1 MELDMWYN
9 RDNEKAKGSD
19 FISHSK
25 KKISYRI
32 ADFPDI
38 DPNQTYREEFLKKEG
53 YTLVANYSDL
63 GIQSHHR
70 DVTKTF
76 GVPINVIVTKYNYK
90 AIREYFDCHGQL
102 KFHGEEDDYAIFS
115 DNDKTIKVPL
125 NTICNFYEQS
135 VREFFVFSEK
145 EITSRRV
152 GKNTINFLEN
162 SFKEERQFNTNN
174 YSHTFLSFNQITVLE
189 EKDKT
194 LDLMSYYSE
203 EDPKL
208 YISY

>member
-1 MELDMWYN
+1 MELNMWYN
-9 RDNEKAKGSD
+9 RDNEKARGSD
-19 FISHSK
+19 FISHTK

-32 ADFPDI
+32 ADYPSI

-63 GIQSHHR
+63 GIQSHPR

-125 NTICNFYEQS
+125 NTICIFYEQS

-174 YSHTFLSFNQITVLE
+174 YSHTFLSLNQITALE

-194 LDLMSYYSE
+194 LNLMSYYSE
-203 EDPKL
+203 ENPSL
-208 YISY
+208 YIAY